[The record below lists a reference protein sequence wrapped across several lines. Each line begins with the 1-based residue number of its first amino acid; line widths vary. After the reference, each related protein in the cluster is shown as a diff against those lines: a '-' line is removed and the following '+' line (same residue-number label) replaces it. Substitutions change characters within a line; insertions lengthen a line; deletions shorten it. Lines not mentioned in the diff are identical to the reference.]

1 LAIDTRSA
9 HRPCISHASISRYR
23 SRSLFIGTWPLFC
36 CITSSS
42 FNSGLV
48 TNCVAL
54 CHAMAQFLVTWFA
67 GVCVS
72 FAQVYVRRSSN
83 TLIVTVK
90 LIWRRGLI
98 FNPTR
103 PLHYVHPGLIPSLSR
118 TTSSRT
124 PNWVC
129 YFKIHCSHQEQSGA
143 VTFASNVTCALPAFA
158 RKTPSELTYASALYH
173 TLAIAAH
180 VVLHEVH
187 EASKRRRFCGRKC
200 ITRTKA
206 SVASLPTTKQFEQP
220 LN

>member
-1 LAIDTRSA
+1 
-9 HRPCISHASISRYR
+9 
-23 SRSLFIGTWPLFC
+23 
-36 CITSSS
+36 
-42 FNSGLV
+42 
-48 TNCVAL
+48 
-54 CHAMAQFLVTWFA
+54 MAQFLVTWFA

-187 EASKRRRFCGRKC
+187 EASKRRRFCERKC

-206 SVASLPTTKQFEQP
+206 SVASLPTTKVATECMPDTIVTMSLQSQEMPTCPHQFHEWMVHRTAAIPEQ
-220 LN
+220 